1 LRFHPLDND
10 QLIAY
15 SKSSPDGSNII
26 LVVVNLDPQY
36 TQSGWINVPLEDF
49 RIGPGQRFEVHDL
62 LADARYTWQ
71 GSRNYIELNPSKI
84 PAHIFKVR

>member
-1 LRFHPLDND
+1 
-10 QLIAY
+10 
-15 SKSSPDGSNII
+15 
-26 LVVVNLDPQY
+26 VVNLDTNY

-49 RIGPGQRFEVHDL
+49 RIGPGQAFEVHDL